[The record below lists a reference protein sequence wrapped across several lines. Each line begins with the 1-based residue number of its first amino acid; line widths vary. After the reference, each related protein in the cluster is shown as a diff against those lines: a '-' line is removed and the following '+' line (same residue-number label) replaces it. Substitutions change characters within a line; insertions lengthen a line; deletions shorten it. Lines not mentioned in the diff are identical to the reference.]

1 MLISHVRNEVNKN
14 TCSII
19 LTFDK
24 LCFGN
29 TMSSEA
35 KNAYCLCDFVF
46 YLFCFSFPLL
56 HKWYENDNNL
66 LLLMQD
72 NFVSKSWQTSLRKL
86 LITNCQNVSK
96 TVKFH
101 TQHTIDIMTKNV
113 CLSCLFLFFEPPTK
127 SSCPRSHWWVSS
139 TPFGIPFR
147 LPFQF

>member
-1 MLISHVRNEVNKN
+1 MWEMKSTKTPAQLFWHLTNYALGILCQVRLKTLTV
-14 TCSII
+14 CVILFSI
-19 LTFDK
+19 
-24 LCFGN
+24 CFFFIPF
-29 TMSSEA
+29 M
-35 KNAYCLCDFVF
+35 
-46 YLFCFSFPLL
+46 PQL

-139 TPFGIPFR
+139 TPFGIPFC
-147 LPFQF
+147 LPVQF